1 MTTTYTKH
9 SPKNYVH
16 ASNDPDALLTIPEVA
31 RILRV
36 DNTTVRRWVKA
47 GVLEA
52 VELPNMGKWHGY
64 RIRRRTIDKMI
75 AGQKGA

>member
-9 SPKNYVH
+9 LSKNYTH
-16 ASNDPDALLTIPEVA
+16 SSSDPDALLTIREVA

-36 DNTTVRRWVKA
+36 DDTTVRRWIVA
-47 GVLEA
+47 GALDA
-52 VELPNMGKWHGY
+52 VTLPHLGKRSGY
-64 RIRRRTIDKMI
+64 RVRRRTIDAML